1 MDHSRLSLY
10 YLVRLP
16 VSKASPVT
24 IDLPVPILGHN
35 FLNLNDSRLL
45 VGSVSNFIYEKKNKK
60 SFLFESHLMK
70 SKTLVSSS
78 IQWDFCSFLS
88 RERNADGI
96 HQPWHNAIFVNEMNS
111 DNFCQWN
118 QFQWIVNES
127 MISMYLRV
135 TTEAGALFLLGWEGI
150 ILIFSPATSRIK
162 APTMLINMSNKN
174 YF

>member
-1 MDHSRLSLY
+1 
-10 YLVRLP
+10 
-16 VSKASPVT
+16 
-24 IDLPVPILGHN
+24 
-35 FLNLNDSRLL
+35 
-45 VGSVSNFIYEKKNKK
+45 
-60 SFLFESHLMK
+60 MK

-127 MISMYLRV
+127 MISMYLMV
-135 TTEAGALFLLGWEGI
+135 TTEAGALFLLGKD
-150 ILIFSPATSRIK
+150 SRILNLTPDMSK
-162 APTMLINMSNKN
+162 IQAPTSVHYVDFLKVGTILEDLDIFIVRVFQNCTNLCQ
-174 YF
+174 

>member
-1 MDHSRLSLY
+1 
-10 YLVRLP
+10 
-16 VSKASPVT
+16 
-24 IDLPVPILGHN
+24 
-35 FLNLNDSRLL
+35 
-45 VGSVSNFIYEKKNKK
+45 
-60 SFLFESHLMK
+60 MK

-127 MISMYLRV
+127 MISMYLMV
-135 TTEAGALFLLGWEGI
+135 TTEAGALFFL
-150 ILIFSPATSRIK
+150 ILTPDMSKIK
-162 APTMLINMSNKN
+162 APTPVHYVDFLQVGTILEDLDIFSVRVIQNGTNLYQQPVFNELFGNFDNETSFNGLSMNQWFDQWEEIKRETIINTILS
-174 YF
+174 Y

>member
-1 MDHSRLSLY
+1 
-10 YLVRLP
+10 
-16 VSKASPVT
+16 
-24 IDLPVPILGHN
+24 
-35 FLNLNDSRLL
+35 
-45 VGSVSNFIYEKKNKK
+45 
-60 SFLFESHLMK
+60 MK

-127 MISMYLRV
+127 MISMYLMV
-135 TTEAGALFLLGWEGI
+135 TTEAGALFLL
-150 ILIFSPATSRIK
+150 K
-162 APTMLINMSNKN
+162 
-174 YF
+174 